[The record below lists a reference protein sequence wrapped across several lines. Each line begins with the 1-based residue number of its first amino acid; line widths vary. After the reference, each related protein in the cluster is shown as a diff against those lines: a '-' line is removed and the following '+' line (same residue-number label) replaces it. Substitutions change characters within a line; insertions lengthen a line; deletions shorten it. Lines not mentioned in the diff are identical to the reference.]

1 MVFKVKRLLTILEHF
16 LIESIGP
23 SIIVLKKYIQMT
35 KKKKIA
41 VIGGGASGIVSG
53 YLLSEKYDI
62 TIYEKQSILG
72 GNVQTLNK
80 NVLDTSLPNHLN
92 IENGVL
98 GFSQNYYPN
107 FHKLLHHL
115 DIPYHSYKPSIS
127 LFSDQ
132 QFYPARVKSYL
143 NRHSLYNLLTNNKF
157 RSELSQLRH
166 SSLFFKRQI
175 DKSSTTGEAF
185 NDFKFTHDLYKK
197 YMRTLFMLSF
207 STPFDLVS
215 QLPQS
220 LLNPYYLSLPNSV
233 WSFVKG
239 GVFSYLETILKKSN
253 MRVKCNVPSIKVSRN
268 AQGISLNVGGEE
280 YNYDAVIIASTPGSV
295 KDILVDMS
303 DQENQ
308 IFNDWDD
315 QTFSTI
321 AHKDLSFYGTYKNV
335 KKTPMD
341 LFFQFNRATI
351 GYNTYQNKVYKLQ
364 TRNHYSFAYNLDE
377 IISKESVLHKA
388 NHIVP
393 KYSRNFDDKIKLLH
407 EINGGDNTY
416 YAGAYLGNG
425 LHEGA
430 IVSAMNISSKLGGL
444 QL

>member
-1 MVFKVKRLLTILEHF
+1 MNER
-16 LIESIGP
+16 
-23 SIIVLKKYIQMT
+23 
-35 KKKKIA
+35 KKIA

-53 YLLSEKYDI
+53 YLLSEKHDI
-62 TIYEKQSILG
+62 TIYEKRSILG

-80 NVLDTSLPNHLN
+80 NVLDTKLPNHLH

-107 FHKLLHHL
+107 FHKLLQHL
-115 DIPYHSYKPSIS
+115 DVPYHSYKPSIS
-127 LFSDQ
+127 LFSDR
-132 QFYPARVKSYL
+132 QFYPARVTSYL
-143 NRHSLYNLLTNNKF
+143 NRYSLSNLITDNKF

-166 SSLFFKRQI
+166 SSVFFKQQI
-175 DKSSTTGEAF
+175 DKSSTIGETF
-185 NDFKFTHDLYKK
+185 NDFKFLHDLYKN

-207 STPFDLVS
+207 STPFDLVT

-253 MRVKCNVPSIKVSRN
+253 MSVKCNVRSIKVARN
-268 AQGISLNVGGEE
+268 THGISVNVGGQEFV
-280 YNYDAVIIASTPGSV
+280 YDAVIIATTPGSV
-295 KDILVDMS
+295 KDILIDMS

-308 IFNDWDD
+308 IFNDWND
-315 QTFSTI
+315 QTFRTI
-321 AHKDLSFYGTYKNV
+321 AHKDRSFYGIYKNV
-335 KKTPMD
+335 KKNPMD
-341 LFFQFNRATI
+341 LFFQFNRANL

-364 TRNHYSFAYNLDE
+364 TRDHYSFAYNLDE
-377 IISKESVLHKA
+377 IISKESILHKA
-388 NHIVP
+388 NHTVP
-393 KYSRNFDDKIKLLH
+393 KYCGNFDEKMKLLH
-407 EINGGDNTY
+407 KINGDKNTY

-430 IVSAMNISSKLGGL
+430 IVSAMNISSKLGGIKF
-444 QL
+444 